1 MIRTR
6 NFYVKILSE
15 SNYAPMF
22 ILQKVLTLKKL
33 YDDVEDVD
41 LLAGI
46 ASETL
51 IANAF
56 VGPTLFC
63 IMAKQLQ
70 LFRFSDR
77 FWFER
82 GDQFHSFTIRK

>member
-1 MIRTR
+1 
-6 NFYVKILSE
+6 
-15 SNYAPMF
+15 MF
-22 ILQKVLTLKKL
+22 VCLFQKVLALKKL
-33 YDDVEDVD
+33 YDDIEDVD

-46 ASETL
+46 ASENL
-51 IANAF
+51 IQNAF

-70 LFRFSDR
+70 LFRSSDR

-82 GDQFHSFTIRK
+82 GDQLHSFTIRKYFFNYFKVCLSMVFI